1 MFKKALAHQSNAT
14 PLRSSARRALVA
26 QVFAAFPAL
35 QDAVAKEGEPGPT
48 DKELGRALIPEGV
61 RSASIETSGG
71 IDGVSCLCVGR
82 TADKTDSLPLTRR

>member
-35 QDAVAKEGEPGPT
+35 QDSVAREGEPGLSEK
-48 DKELGRALIPEGV
+48 DLGRALIPEGV
-61 RSASIETSGG
+61 RTAAIETSGG
-71 IDGVSCLCVGR
+71 IDGVSL
-82 TADKTDSLPLTRR
+82 A